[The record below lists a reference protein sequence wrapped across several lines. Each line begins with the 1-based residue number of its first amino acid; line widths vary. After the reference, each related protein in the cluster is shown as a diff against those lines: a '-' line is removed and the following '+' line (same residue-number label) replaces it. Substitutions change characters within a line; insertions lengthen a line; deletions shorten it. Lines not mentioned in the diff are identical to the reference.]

1 MSQEQGNANLDTMN
15 ELLRERRAKN
25 GVSLDEEN
33 AALKEM
39 YEARHA
45 LVLKQEEKLLR
56 LWEEL
61 ANLRQENEEQ
71 ARLLGISGSK
81 EARLLAELATLRP
94 AAQALKTAVELGLQL
109 YIFLPKDDI
118 GSPYTQVNRNITE
131 FHNGDPLAA
140 TIKAIQRAAEAVHSE
155 ENGK

>member
-1 MSQEQGNANLDTMN
+1 MSQEQGNANLDAMN
-15 ELLRERRAKN
+15 ELLRDRRAKT
-25 GVSLDEEN
+25 GVSLDDEN

-61 ANLRQENEEQ
+61 ANLRQESEEQ

-81 EARLLAELATLRP
+81 EARLLAELAQAKRDSERYRWLRDSGTAAYWYELNWCKWDKDTDFDSAIDAAM
-94 AAQALKTAVELGLQL
+94 AAQGEQH
-109 YIFLPKDDI
+109 
-118 GSPYTQVNRNITE
+118 E
-131 FHNGDPLAA
+131 
-140 TIKAIQRAAEAVHSE
+140 
-155 ENGK
+155 